1 MKHLIAAL
9 TLTLST
15 QAFAETTGPEATTPA
30 TTPATTVP
38 GQIWVGAAAQLA
50 SPSSDGI
57 QGQSKVDFD
66 AAYALMA
73 TADYQLNN
81 LISLRAM
88 PRYVLHLKDAQ
99 SMDSSSAY
107 DLRVG
112 ATVGKDVMPKIRAY
126 GLAALGYS
134 SISFASQGGGSSQS
148 ASGATLTIGAGG
160 TYAIGPKMR
169 LYAEAAYE
177 LGFQSISEGGQTAD
191 YKVNFLDFGAGLQI
205 AVGGK

>member
-15 QAFAETTGPEATTPA
+15 QAFAETTAPEATPA
-30 TTPATTVP
+30 TTPTTLP
-38 GQIWVGAAAQLA
+38 GQIWVGAGAALA
-50 SPSSDGI
+50 SPSSDGLG
-57 QGQSKVDFD
+57 GQQKVNID
-66 AAYALMA
+66 AAYALAA

-88 PRYVLHLKDAQ
+88 PRYIMHLKASE

-134 SISFASQGGGSSQS
+134 SISFASPGGGSNQS
-148 ASGATLTIGAGG
+148 ASGATFMIGAGG
-160 TYAIGPKMR
+160 TYALSPKMR

-191 YKVNFLDFGAGLQI
+191 YKVKFLDFGAGLQI